1 MAGAI
6 NLQPQTLDLSLY
18 AGDGVKFRLICT
30 DDAQAPIDVSGAT
43 EAQVKIDR
51 LEGTP
56 ALVSFVTD
64 MTNAIS
70 GIIELS
76 LTGADTQ
83 LLVADPSSKNGKFT
97 GVWDLQW
104 TPTGEEP
111 RTICQG
117 KVECLADVTRP

>member
-6 NLQPQTLDLSLY
+6 NLQPETLDLSLY
-18 AGDGVKFRLICT
+18 AGDGVEFRLLCT
-30 DDAQAPIDVSGAT
+30 DNAQAPLDVSGET
-43 EAQVKIDR
+43 EAEVKLDR
-51 LEGTP
+51 LEGTV
-56 ALVSFVTD
+56 ALVSFTTD
-64 MTNAIS
+64 MTNAAN

-104 TPTGEEP
+104 TPTGKEP

-117 KVECLADVTRP
+117 KVECLADVTR